1 MLAIGE
7 SDTTVLV
14 RQNGQEKKK
23 KKAVMEMDNLN
34 TICLI

>member
-23 KKAVMEMDNLN
+23 AVMEMDNLN